1 MIVSKTPLRASFF
14 GGGTDFS
21 NYFNNSVYGY
31 GSVVSTT
38 LSMYVYII
46 VNRRFDDKIR
56 LVYNDNELVD
66 SVDLV
71 KHNIIREALKVTG
84 ITKGIEILYLAD
96 LPMTSLGVGL
106 ASSSALTVG
115 VLNAL
120 HAYKGEIVDKETLA
134 KEAIDIEI
142 NRLGQKIG
150 IQDQYAVAY
159 GGFNRY
165 IFNNNGR
172 VDIIPLNMA
181 DKVKKDLLKRLML
194 FYTGC
199 ARDSRK
205 IFDEQNSKMKKNE
218 KVLDNLV
225 LSTDRAIKYI
235 NEGDIDAWGELLAEV
250 WLEKKKFATG
260 ISNEL
265 IDDMY
270 HKAIDAGAT
279 GGKILGAGGGG
290 FLLFYVPVKKQGSVR
305 KALKEY
311 KEVKFEIEEEGS
323 KIVYSD

>member
-290 FLLFYVPVKKQGSVR
+290 FLLLYVPVKKQGSVR